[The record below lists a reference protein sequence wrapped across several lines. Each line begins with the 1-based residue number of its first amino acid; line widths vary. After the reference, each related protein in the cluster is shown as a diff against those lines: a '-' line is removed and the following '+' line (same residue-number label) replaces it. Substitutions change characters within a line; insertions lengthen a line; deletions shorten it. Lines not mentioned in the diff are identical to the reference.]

1 MRRIVRAGALRALQ
15 QEARE
20 KTSGLPEERSCY
32 YVESILLLL
41 QFGDTARGFYD
52 FPEMGDAE
60 VQLFLVK
67 INVRGSED

>member
-32 YVESILLLL
+32 YVESILLL